1 MKNKKANTA
10 LFMVIAT
17 ILNVVLMLL
26 FLTIGFV
33 LLAAFGSGDDSNGQ
47 VAWTM
52 IIFIGSLALSW
63 TLYALMVK
71 AYSKRVDMDE
81 TFAPITFK
89 KKNTK
94 KPSKGGDN
102 SMSSMKG

>member
-47 VAWTM
+47 VVWTM

-81 TFAPITFK
+81 TFAPISFK
-89 KKNTK
+89 GKKSK
-94 KPSKGGDN
+94 KPSQGSDN
-102 SMSSMKG
+102 MSSMKG